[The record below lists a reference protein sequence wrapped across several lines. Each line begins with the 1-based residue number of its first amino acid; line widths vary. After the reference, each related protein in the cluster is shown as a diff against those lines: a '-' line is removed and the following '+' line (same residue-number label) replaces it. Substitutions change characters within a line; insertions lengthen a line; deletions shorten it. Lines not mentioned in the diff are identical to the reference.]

1 MDRVLRNT
9 NCIRSVR
16 YRPFRQQIFGIVQ
29 FGSSDVPGGCDQIL
43 QMRREVTAGFPDQ
56 VDLRRQKARYRP
68 FHDIAAFFQ
77 YMIQKKSRG
86 CVGCHQLLDGCQLIG
101 ADNDI
106 RFQMMGFIILI
117 DAVVKESI
125 FRQHGQRQLIQVV
138 GCYGIFL
145 SQGMHDGQIQADVD
159 MTQCYMTDA
168 RREWS
173 VSGDNGRIQGVI
185 HDFGTVGQRTIL
197 HDLDM
202 GAGRTGIEGSKEI
215 CEDKGTA
222 HGRKTKGQ
230 CSVGCR
236 HMLHI
241 GCQLLGLFQKLICL
255 IQEVATLRSQFQTA
269 AAPGEQTDTEFTLQ
283 FLDRIGQTGLGDMEF
298 GRCPCDIVVFADRLK
313 VFQLYKCHGNLSIIM
328 YALRNGGIIG
338 RNEVVD
344 RKTLL

>member
-1 MDRVLRNT
+1 MFDTAYNIYRVLRNT
-9 NCIRSVR
+9 KAI
-16 YRPFRQQIFGIVQ
+16 
-29 FGSSDVPGGCDQIL
+29 SDAPGGCDQIL

-236 HMLHI
+236 HMLHT
-241 GCQLLGLFQKLICL
+241 GCQLLGLFQKLICF
-255 IQEVATLRSQFQTA
+255 IQEITALRSQFQTA
-269 AAPGEQTDTEFTLQ
+269 AAPGEQYTSDC
-283 FLDRIGQTGLGDMEF
+283 R
-298 GRCPCDIVVFADRLK
+298 
-313 VFQLYKCHGNLSIIM
+313 
-328 YALRNGGIIG
+328 
-338 RNEVVD
+338 
-344 RKTLL
+344 